1 MEDREKREDAGERN
15 EKMQERKE
23 EMQERK
29 EEMQQKKQKNI
40 PFRVQYKLFFLYL
53 HPKGYNYF
61 KRLPLKSLQ
70 LWTCLYL
77 LLLKSA
83 ASSST

>member
-1 MEDREKREDAGERN
+1 MEDREKREDAGEKRRN
-15 EKMQERKE
+15 AGEKR
-23 EMQERK
+23 RNAA
-29 EEMQQKKQKNI
+29 KKIKKIYPFGCNI
-40 PFRVQYKLFFLYL
+40 
-53 HPKGYNYF
+53 NYF
-61 KRLPLKSLQ
+61 SYICTRKGIIILNVYLYKSLQ